1 MTAISSVTPY
11 NHQQQTKKQQATEKT
26 EKVAAGV
33 GGAAGL
39 TKTATNMA
47 SKRGILATEKT
58 FQGIMGSV
66 TNGAQTITEG
76 TQQAVSLWS
85 KFKNNTKIF
94 TADILRRFKALEST
108 KFIGKII
115 KSPIAKKA
123 AGIFGGALAFFV
135 LVTGVNKAVKTG
147 IEAAGDVKSK
157 LETWHSAA

>member
-1 MTAISSVTPY
+1 MTKITPLTPY
-11 NHQQQTKKQQATEKT
+11 NQSQSKRQQATETT

-47 SKRGILATEKT
+47 SKRGILATERT
-58 FQGIMGSV
+58 FQGMMSSL
-66 TNGAQTITEG
+66 TNGASTITEG
-76 TQQAVSLWS
+76 SQQALTLWG
-85 KFKNNTKIF
+85 KFKNNTKVF
-94 TADILRRFKALEST
+94 TADILRRFKALENS
-108 KFIGKII
+108 KFIGAII

-123 AGIFGGALAFFV
+123 AAVFGGVLAFFV

-157 LETWHSAA
+157 LETWHAAA